1 MSSLNNEKPYE
12 NKVSESQFNG
22 YFVPSHSAKLIRESI
37 ENNTAPFLPDSS
49 GVIKAKPIFNGN
61 KGFCLTAKD
70 LIPLQIIQGEN
81 SNVVVTFNTVNK
93 AGIKIKEG
101 EKGFFYNYQ
110 KEDKSVGVSQYFFPE
125 QTENPEKIKEFVNPR
140 IAKGI
145 KLLTPDKIVEIKSS
159 EPDQYLGAYL
169 AACKTGATVKVSPEI
184 AEQFKQNVMPIL
196 KNQTSIHKNKEMDS
210 LSDLMFK
217 SERNAIDITTSMQKE
232 KGQQQAKSQE
242 QQKPQKK
249 QHKEVERDFS

>member
-1 MSSLNNEKPYE
+1 MSSLNNDKPYE
-12 NKVSESQFNG
+12 NNLSDKQFNG
-22 YFVPSHSAKLIRESI
+22 YFVPNHSAKLIRESI

-49 GVIKAKPIFNGN
+49 GAIKANPIFYGN

-125 QTENPEKIKEFVNPR
+125 QTDDPEKIKEFVAPK

-145 KLLTPDKIVEIKSS
+145 KLLSPDKTIEIKSS
-159 EPDQYLGAYL
+159 EPEQYLGTYL

-196 KNQTSIHKNKEMDS
+196 KNQTLIHKDKEMDS

-217 SERNAIDITTSMQKE
+217 SERNAIDVINALSKE
-232 KGQQQAKSQE
+232 KTQQQTKSQE
-242 QQKPQKK
+242 QMPQKK
-249 QHKEVERDFS
+249 QHKDIERDFG